1 MVSGR
6 SGGRKSPWWLCH
18 ALSPHRLLEPGF
30 LAGIYASWH
39 ACPSAGRAAGCRRE
53 SRRFLTRPN
62 YGRKVLRHT
71 VVSGAWLYFTA
82 IFIGEGVIILMD
94 DLDTLQSAPAA
105 GEVNP
110 MEALLADSV
119 VFRQLH
125 SGDIVDGTIV
135 NVSPREILVDIG
147 YKADALVDNRE
158 LERLDKDYLA
168 SLSAGEPV
176 VAYVLQPEDKDGN
189 VIISLLRAQQE
200 QDWRQADEL
209 LKSQEVFE
217 GVVTGYNRGGVIVRV
232 GRVRGFVPASQLS
245 DRWHA
250 QQDDGGDPEQRWT
263 RLTGQNMQLKV
274 VELDRRRNRL
284 ILSER
289 AAMREWR
296 KTRKDRLLS
305 ELHPGDVLKGMV
317 TSIAP
322 FGAFVDLG
330 GADGLIHL
338 SELAWHRVEHPS
350 EVVQVGQEVEVYVL
364 NIDEERKRI
373 GLSLRRLTPEPWTT
387 VSEVYTVGQV
397 VDAVITK
404 LTNFGAFAKINDSI
418 EGLIHIS
425 ELADHRV
432 AHPKEIVHEGEPVQ
446 VRIIRIDPQRRRI
459 GLSMRQNSEDGYVEF
474 DWRAEAQ
481 AALQDEESV
490 DSEPALE
497 LN

>member
-1 MVSGR
+1 VQVPGDII
-6 SGGRKSPWWLCH
+6 
-18 ALSPHRLLEPGF
+18 AAILS
-30 LAGIYASWH
+30 
-39 ACPSAGRAAGCRRE
+39 
-53 SRRFLTRPN
+53 
-62 YGRKVLRHT
+62 
-71 VVSGAWLYFTA
+71 
-82 IFIGEGVIILMD
+82 GEGVIISMD
-94 DLDTLQSAPAA
+94 DLDTLQPAPAA
-105 GEVNP
+105 GDVNP
-110 MEALLADSV
+110 MEALLADSMI
-119 VFRQLH
+119 FRQLH
-125 SGDIVDGTIV
+125 SGDIVDGNIV
-135 NVSPREILVDIG
+135 SVSPQEILVDIG
-147 YKADALVDNRE
+147 YKSDALVDNRE
-158 LERLDKDYLA
+158 LERLDKEYLA
-168 SLSAGEPV
+168 SLFPGEPV

-189 VIISLLRAQQE
+189 VVISLLRAQQE

-250 QQDDGGDPEQRWT
+250 QQEDGGDPEQRWT
-263 RLTGQNMQLKV
+263 RLTGQKMQLKV

-289 AAMREWR
+289 AAMRDWR
-296 KTRKDRLLS
+296 KSRKDRLLT
-305 ELHPGDVLKGMV
+305 ELHPGDVLKGVV

-350 EVVQVGQEVEVYVL
+350 EVVQVGQDVQVFVL

-373 GLSLRRLTPEPWTT
+373 GLSLRRLAPEPWSK
-387 VSEVYTVGQV
+387 VSDTYSVGQV

-425 ELADHRV
+425 ELSDHRV
-432 AHPKEIVHEGEPVQ
+432 SHPKEVVHEGEPVQ
-446 VRIIRIDPQRRRI
+446 VRIIRIDPQRRRV
-459 GLSMRQNSEDGYVEF
+459 GLSMRQSSDEGYVEF
-474 DWRAEAQ
+474 DWRSEAQ
-481 AALQDEESV
+481 MALDADDEPEARPVLAV
-490 DSEPALE
+490 D
-497 LN
+497 

>member
-1 MVSGR
+1 
-6 SGGRKSPWWLCH
+6 
-18 ALSPHRLLEPGF
+18 
-30 LAGIYASWH
+30 
-39 ACPSAGRAAGCRRE
+39 
-53 SRRFLTRPN
+53 
-62 YGRKVLRHT
+62 
-71 VVSGAWLYFTA
+71 
-82 IFIGEGVIILMD
+82 MD
-94 DLDTLQSAPAA
+94 DLDMLQPAPDA
-105 GEVNP
+105 GEMNP
-110 MEALLADSV
+110 MEALLAESM

-135 NVSPREILVDIG
+135 SVSPSEILVDVG
-147 YKADALVDNRE
+147 YKADGVVDNRE
-158 LERLDKDYLA
+158 LERLDKDFLA
-168 SLSAGEPV
+168 SLTAGEPV
-176 VAYVLQPEDKDGN
+176 VAYVLAPEDKDGN
-189 VIISLLRAQQE
+189 VVISLLRAQQE

-250 QQDDGGDPEQRWT
+250 QQQQDANDPEQRWAG
-263 RLTGQNMQLKV
+263 LTGQAMQLKV

-289 AAMREWR
+289 AAMRDWR

-305 ELHPGDVLKGMV
+305 ELHQGDVLKGMV

-350 EVVQVGQEVEVYVL
+350 EIVQVGQEVEVFVL

-373 GLSLRRLTPEPWTT
+373 GLSLRRLKPEPWAT
-387 VSEVYTVGQV
+387 VSDSYQVGEVVEAT
-397 VDAVITK
+397 ITK
-404 LTNFGAFAKINDSI
+404 LTNFGAFAKISDSI

-432 AHPKEIVHEGEPVQ
+432 NHPKEVVHEGDQVQ
-446 VRIIRIDPQRRRI
+446 VRIIRVDSQRRRI
-459 GLSMRQNSEDGYVEF
+459 GLSLRQSSDDAYVEF
-474 DWRAEAQ
+474 DWRSD
-481 AALQDEESV
+481 AALEEE
-490 DSEPALE
+490 DDQTEPALAE
-497 LN
+497 